1 MMKKKKNQENRIN
14 SSVNKFEESFN
25 SEIEKSYESILFLG
39 TSLFSDMDSFNKN
52 FLSTYIFVMKY
63 YIEIKDFSKVESIIE
78 ILLLKDEVKKVNIDS
93 RILETIHVS
102 LN

>member
-1 MMKKKKNQENRIN
+1 MKKKKNKDNRIYI
-14 SSVNKFEESFN
+14 SEKKSEHSFN

-39 TSLFSDMDSFNKN
+39 TSVFSDLDSFNKN

-63 YIEIKDFSKVESIIE
+63 YIDIKEFSKVESIIE
-78 ILLLKDEVKKVNIDS
+78 ILLLKDEVKKFNIDS
-93 RILETIHVS
+93 QILETIHVS

>member
-1 MMKKKKNQENRIN
+1 MKKKKNQDNRIYT
-14 SSVNKFEESFN
+14 SVKKFDDSFN

-39 TSLFSDMDSFNKN
+39 TSLFSDLDSFNNK
-52 FLSTYIFVMKY
+52 FLSTYIFIMKY
-63 YIEIKDFSKVESIIE
+63 FIEKKDFSKVESIIE

-93 RILETIHVS
+93 QILETINVS